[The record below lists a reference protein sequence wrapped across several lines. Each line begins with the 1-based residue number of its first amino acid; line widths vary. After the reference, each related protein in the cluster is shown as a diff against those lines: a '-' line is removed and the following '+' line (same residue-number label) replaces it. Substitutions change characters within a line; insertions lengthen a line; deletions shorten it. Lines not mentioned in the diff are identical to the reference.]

1 MLWQTRTQRRR
12 ERHEDS
18 HLCFKMMSLS
28 ASIFVTLI
36 VILAMLVGERA
47 DMPLLPYLVDL
58 GAEGLFICSLL
69 LGFLTI
75 LGHSILAVIWS
86 MKDLWRSFLVQLL
99 HARRVP
105 ASHIRVPAEKW
116 WHLLLSGRGMAAR
129 LASCPAIQHTLLRPK
144 INTPFLLFQQ
154 APLLVAP

>member
-18 HLCFKMMSLS
+18 HLCFKVVSLS
-28 ASIFVTLI
+28 ATAVVALI
-36 VILAMLVGERA
+36 VILAMLVGGRA
-47 DMPLLPYLVDL
+47 GVPLLPYLVDL
-58 GAEGLFICSLL
+58 GAEGLFLCLLL

-75 LGHSILAVIWS
+75 LGHSVLAVIWS

-116 WHLLLSGRGMAAR
+116 WHLLLSGRGTAAR
-129 LASCPAIQHTLLRPK
+129 LATCQAIQHPLLRPK
-144 INTPFLLFQQ
+144 INTPFLLFHQ